1 MSSTEHIGNPTLTS
15 GPPPLLFSSADI
27 RQAVEEWNANC
38 GPASLAACLGLD
50 LGAVRSHLGD
60 FASKGYMNPT
70 AMKAALARLGAVIT
84 YAGTPVGSLA
94 PSFPRH
100 GLVLVQFAGPWTA
113 KGSNPRWAARHTH
126 WVASRQDRAN
136 LCLRWVFDINAGW
149 LKFNEWQDE
158 VVPMIT
164 KTIPRADG
172 GWQAANR
179 WEVQGSKP

>member
-1 MSSTEHIGNPTLTS
+1 MSHIGNPTLTS

-27 RQAVEEWNANC
+27 RQAVEDWGCSC

-50 LGAVRSHLGD
+50 LPSVRSHLGD

-84 YAGTPVGSLA
+84 YAGTPAGSLA

-100 GLVLVQFAGPWTA
+100 GLVLIQFAGPWTMPGA
-113 KGSNPRWAARHTH
+113 NPRWAARHTH

-136 LCLRWVFDINAGW
+136 LMLRWVFDINAGW
-149 LKFNEWQDE
+149 LTFNEWQDE
-158 VVPMIT
+158 VVPLIT